1 MAWDKFLGQEWA
13 INMLKSYLK
22 RNRIPNAFIFSGP
35 DGVGKF
41 SIAKELA
48 KAVNCNQVH
57 DFSACDNCRNCIQIE
72 KEIHPDVFIF
82 RPQGKAEEI
91 TIDDIR
97 TLEKHLALTP
107 QGGGKKFF
115 IVDSA
120 HRMNESAT
128 NAFLKSLEEP
138 PLDSVIILVTPQ
150 PEIFPDTVISRC
162 QEVKFSPLKKSDL
175 LHILQ
180 DKYGWEQ
187 EISEK
192 IAAISQGSL
201 EIALKMK
208 ELVKP
213 RAWEELEEFFLGSQF
228 LEDRK
233 TSAHEKRRVIKN
245 KVELLILLVRE
256 GLLSGLGMKRGRVF
270 EKFPATAFRDS
281 KVLIEKIEQLEY
293 LYNALD
299 SNVSSEAV
307 YRLAG
312 EIWREVYRR

>member
-1 MAWDKFLGQEWA
+1 
-13 INMLKSYLK
+13 MLKSYLK
-22 RNRIPNAFIFSGP
+22 RDRVPSAFIFSGP

-48 KAVNCNQVH
+48 KAVNCNQVQ

-72 KEIHPDVFIF
+72 KEIYPDLFIF

-107 QGGGKKFF
+107 QGGRKKFF

-128 NAFLKSLEEP
+128 NAFLKSMEEP

-150 PEIFPDTVISRC
+150 PEIFP
-162 QEVKFSPLKKSDL
+162 EVKFSPLKKSDL

-180 DKYGWEQ
+180 DKYGWGQ

-201 EIALKMK
+201 GIALKMK

-213 RAWEELEEFFLGSQF
+213 RVWEELEEFFLGSQF

-256 GLLSGLGMKRGRVF
+256 GLLSGLGMRRGRVF

-312 EIWREVYRR
+312 EIWREVYRK